1 MAPGEQLF
9 ITEGCSDCWAM
20 LSAGHKAI
28 AIPSATM
35 LKPDDKKWLAEIGS
49 QLKIEWHMFP
59 DKDAP
64 GESLFLQLKEIL
76 PSLVHHQLP
85 PGCKD
90 FSEYYLKE
98 KTEFIN
104 F

>member
-1 MAPGEQLF
+1 
-9 ITEGCSDCWAM
+9 
-20 LSAGHKAI
+20 
-28 AIPSATM
+28 
-35 LKPDDKKWLAEIGS
+35 
-49 QLKIEWHMFP
+49 MFP

-98 KTEFIN
+98 KK
-104 F
+104 